1 MKLFPELVPDWRS
14 WWRMWTIWFQGAAA
28 LFFSYLTA
36 VPDAAFQIWAILPSD
51 IRSTFPPAYVQ
62 YGGIVLIFL
71 GILARLVKQPKL
83 EQRYQARVG
92 QPSERDAGIPE
103 EGGGGGIGAGDRAE
117 PSDGL
122 HGMGDGPASPLHP
135 DRS

>member
-51 IRSTFPPAYVQ
+51 IRSSFPPAYVQ

-83 EQRYQARVG
+83 EQLREARMG
-92 QPSERDAGIPE
+92 QSPERDGRVSE
-103 EGGGGGIGAGDRAE
+103 EGARPGDLPGNR
-117 PSDGL
+117 P
-122 HGMGDGPASPLHP
+122 
-135 DRS
+135 